1 MYEIFFWKIYKKL
14 ITMVTFR
21 ERDRGSEMKSTKF
34 YFALYTFAIMF
45 DFFLTLT
52 CHIFTKNSKQIK
64 G

>member
-45 DFFLTLT
+45 DFF
-52 CHIFTKNSKQIK
+52 
-64 G
+64 